1 MGLPEN
7 DCMFFDGKRISS
19 NFPGHSRYRVIVSGA
34 DVGSLRLGR
43 YLATAWTIFILQLCV
58 QASFNFGAN
67 RLMNCTLSPP
77 LLVLILNYVL

>member
-1 MGLPEN
+1 MSVGLPEN

-43 YLATAWTIFILQLCV
+43 YVATAWTIFILQLCV

-67 RLMNCTLSPP
+67 GLMNLHASPP
-77 LLVLILNYVL
+77 LLIVLI